1 MAATISKIGI
11 TTGNTVETWHVTQ
24 SIDAFTGTEAYDITL
39 SGSFNVV
46 GPTIVEG
53 SLTVTGSIFGQP
65 GTLNILSASYS
76 QFSQQSQNSI
86 SSSYSIT
93 SSYSETSISSSYAV
107 TASYALNGGG
117 GSGSSFPYTGSAII
131 SGSLTVTGSVSFNG
145 GNFYSPYISV
155 DNSSAVNTAIE
166 NVAYAGGTLL
176 VDLGQDSVNDVRL
189 SLNTIPTI
197 PTKYTILFT
206 NPTPGAG
213 ADFRLQQSAG
223 KMYGNVFGGAG
234 GQFISASSLIQSN
247 AGKPFPDTKI
257 ELVSYNSGWNVQIY
271 TATGSDFNV

>member
-1 MAATISKIGI
+1 MANILSKSGI

-24 SIDAFTGTEAYDITL
+24 SIDAFLGEEAYDIIL
-39 SGSFNVV
+39 SGSLNVV

-53 SLTVTGSIFGQP
+53 SLTVTGSIFGTP
-65 GTLNILSASYS
+65 GILNILSASFS
-76 QFSQQSQNSI
+76 QFSQQSFQSI
-86 SSSYSIT
+86 SSSYSRT
-93 SSYSETSISSSYAV
+93 SSFSETSISSSYAV
-107 TASYALNGGG
+107 TASYALNGEG

-131 SGSLTVTGSVSFNG
+131 SGSLIVTGSVAFNE
-145 GNFYSPYISV
+145 GNFYSPNTSV
-155 DNSSAVNTAIE
+155 DNSIAVNTAIE

-176 VDLGQDSVNDVRL
+176 VDLGQDGTNKVRL
-189 SLNTIPTI
+189 SLDTIPTI

-223 KMYGNVFGGAG
+223 EMYGNVFGNAG

-271 TATGSDFNV
+271 TATGSDFTV

>member
-1 MAATISKIGI
+1 MANILSKSGI

-24 SIDAFTGTEAYDITL
+24 SIDAFTGLEAYDITL
-39 SGSFNVV
+39 SGSLNVV

-53 SLTVTGSIFGQP
+53 SLNVTGSISVTPGQ
-65 GTLNILSASYS
+65 LNNLSASYS
-76 QFSQQSQNSI
+76 L
-86 SSSYSIT
+86 
-93 SSYSETSISSSYAV
+93 TSISSSYALS
-107 TASYALNGGG
+107 ASYALNGGG
-117 GSGSSFPYTGSAII
+117 GSSFPYTGSAII
-131 SGSLTVTGSVSFNG
+131 SGSLIVTGSVAFNG

-155 DNSSAVNTAIE
+155 DNSVAINTAIE

-176 VDLGQDSVNDVRL
+176 VDLGQDGVNDVRL

-223 KMYGNVFGGAG
+223 KMYGNVFGLAG
-234 GQFISASSLIQSN
+234 GQLISSSSLIQSN

-271 TATGSDFNV
+271 TATGSNFTVS

>member
-1 MAATISKIGI
+1 MANILSKSGI

-24 SIDAFTGTEAYDITL
+24 SIDAFTGLKAYDITL

-53 SLTVTGSIFGQP
+53 SLNVTGSISTPPGQI
-65 GTLNILSASYS
+65 NNLSASYS
-76 QFSQQSQNSI
+76 L
-86 SSSYSIT
+86 
-93 SSYSETSISSSYAV
+93 TSISSSYALS
-107 TASYALNGGG
+107 ASYALNGGG
-117 GSGSSFPYTGSAII
+117 GSSFPYTGSAII
-131 SGSLTVTGSVSFNG
+131 SGSLIVTGSVAFNG

-155 DNSSAVNTAIE
+155 DNSVAINTAIE

-176 VDLGQDSVNDVRL
+176 VDLGQDGVNDVRL

-271 TATGSDFNV
+271 TATGSNFTVS

>member
-1 MAATISKIGI
+1 MANILSKSGI

-24 SIDAFTGTEAYDITL
+24 SIDAFTGLEAYDITL
-39 SGSFNVV
+39 SGSLNVV

-53 SLTVTGSIFGQP
+53 SLTVTGSIFGTP
-65 GTLNILSASYS
+65 GQLNNLSASYS
-76 QFSQQSQNSI
+76 Q
-86 SSSYSIT
+86 T
-93 SSYSETSISSSYAV
+93 SSHSLTSISSSYALS
-107 TASYALNGGG
+107 ASYALNGGG
-117 GSGSSFPYTGSAII
+117 GSSFPYTGSAII
-131 SGSLTVTGSVSFNG
+131 SGSLIVTGSVAFNE
-145 GNFYSPYISV
+145 GNFYSPNTSV
-155 DNSSAVNTAIE
+155 NNSVAINTAIE

-176 VDLGQDSVNDVRL
+176 VDLGQDGVNDVRL
-189 SLNTIPTI
+189 SLNTIPPI

-234 GQFISASSLIQSN
+234 GLFISASSLIQSN
-247 AGKPFPDTKI
+247 AGKPFPNTKI

-271 TATGSDFNV
+271 TATGSDFTV

>member
-1 MAATISKIGI
+1 MANILSKSGI

-24 SIDAFTGTEAYDITL
+24 SIDAFTGLEAYDITL
-39 SGSFNVV
+39 SGSLNVV

-53 SLTVTGSIFGQP
+53 SLNVTGSISVTPGQ
-65 GTLNILSASYS
+65 LNNLSASYS
-76 QFSQQSQNSI
+76 Q
-86 SSSYSIT
+86 T
-93 SSYSETSISSSYAV
+93 SSHSLTSISSSYALS
-107 TASYALNGGG
+107 ASYALNGGG
-117 GSGSSFPYTGSAII
+117 GSSFPYTGSAII
-131 SGSLTVTGSVSFNG
+131 SGSLIVTGSVAFNG

-155 DNSSAVNTAIE
+155 DNSVAINTAIE

-176 VDLGQDSVNDVRL
+176 VDLGQDGVNDVRL
-189 SLNTIPTI
+189 SLNTIPTF

-223 KMYGNVFGGAG
+223 KMYGNVFGLAG
-234 GQFISASSLIQSN
+234 GQLISSSSLIQSN

-271 TATGSDFNV
+271 TATGSDFTV

>member
-1 MAATISKIGI
+1 MANILSKSGI

-24 SIDAFTGTEAYDITL
+24 SIDAFLGEEAYNITL
-39 SGSFNVV
+39 SGSLNVV
-46 GPTIVEG
+46 G
-53 SLTVTGSIFGQP
+53 SLTVTGSIFGTP
-65 GTLNILSASYS
+65 GQLNNLSASYS
-76 QFSQQSQNSI
+76 Q
-86 SSSYSIT
+86 T
-93 SSYSETSISSSYAV
+93 SSHSLTSISSSYALS
-107 TASYALNGGG
+107 ASYALNGGG
-117 GSGSSFPYTGSAII
+117 GSSFPYTGSAII
-131 SGSLTVTGSVSFNG
+131 SGSLIVTGSVAFNE
-145 GNFYSPYISV
+145 GNFYSPNTSV
-155 DNSSAVNTAIE
+155 NNSVAINTAIE

-189 SLNTIPTI
+189 SLNTIPTF

-234 GQFISASSLIQSN
+234 GLFISASSLIQSN

-271 TATGSDFNV
+271 TATGSDFTV

>member
-1 MAATISKIGI
+1 MANILSKSGI

-24 SIDAFTGTEAYDITL
+24 SIDAFTGLKAYDITL

-46 GPTIVEG
+46 GPTIIEG
-53 SLTVTGSIFGQP
+53 SLNVTGSISTTPGQI
-65 GTLNILSASYS
+65 NNLSASYS
-76 QFSQQSQNSI
+76 L
-86 SSSYSIT
+86 
-93 SSYSETSISSSYAV
+93 TSISSSYALS
-107 TASYALNGGG
+107 ASYALNGGG
-117 GSGSSFPYTGSAII
+117 GSSFPYTGSAII
-131 SGSLTVTGSVSFNG
+131 SGSLIVTGSVAFNG

-155 DNSSAVNTAIE
+155 DNSASINTAIE

-176 VDLGQDSVNDVRL
+176 VDLGQDGVNDVRL

-271 TATGSDFNV
+271 TATGSNFTVS

>member
-1 MAATISKIGI
+1 MANILSKSGI

-24 SIDAFTGTEAYDITL
+24 SIDAFTGLEAYDITL

-46 GPTIVEG
+46 GPTIIEG
-53 SLTVTGSIFGQP
+53 SLNVTGSISTTPGQI
-65 GTLNILSASYS
+65 NNLSASYS
-76 QFSQQSQNSI
+76 L
-86 SSSYSIT
+86 
-93 SSYSETSISSSYAV
+93 TSISSSYALSSSHSL
-107 TASYALNGGG
+107 TSISSSYALSASYALNGGG
-117 GSGSSFPYTGSAII
+117 GSSFPYTGSAII
-131 SGSLTVTGSVSFNG
+131 SGSLIVTGSVAFNG
-145 GNFYSPYISV
+145 GDFYSPYISV
-155 DNSSAVNTAIE
+155 DNSVAINTAIE

-176 VDLGQDSVNDVRL
+176 VDLGQDGVNDVRL

-223 KMYGNVFGGAG
+223 KMYGNVFGLAG
-234 GQFISASSLIQSN
+234 GQLISSSSLIQSN

-271 TATGSDFNV
+271 TATGSNFTVS

>member
-1 MAATISKIGI
+1 MANILSKSGI

-24 SIDAFTGTEAYDITL
+24 SIDAFTGLKAYDITL

-46 GPTIVEG
+46 GPTIIEG
-53 SLTVTGSIFGQP
+53 SLNVTGSISTTPGQI
-65 GTLNILSASYS
+65 NNLSASYS
-76 QFSQQSQNSI
+76 L
-86 SSSYSIT
+86 
-93 SSYSETSISSSYAV
+93 TSISSSYALS
-107 TASYALNGGG
+107 ASYALNGGG
-117 GSGSSFPYTGSAII
+117 GSSFPYTGSAII
-131 SGSLTVTGSVSFNG
+131 SGSLIVTGSVAFNG

-155 DNSSAVNTAIE
+155 DNSVAINTAIE

-176 VDLGQDSVNDVRL
+176 VDLGQDGVNDVRL

-271 TATGSDFNV
+271 TATGSDFTV